1 MKQLLT
7 KQKIIYIVI
16 LAIILAGIIVI
27 STMGFNLGFM
37 YSNNKRID
45 IYIGKDFEI
54 KDIKNIA
61 KEVINEKMVLQTAE
75 ILDDYV
81 SITVKDI
88 NDEQVENLKTKII
101 EKYEISEDL
110 QSIKTTDIPNVNVID
125 IIKPYVFP
133 IILVTL
139 IIMGYLA
146 IRFRKQNILKVYS
159 KLLGV
164 LIIIEALYF
173 SIIAICRIPFNDITM
188 PIALLIYII
197 TLMGIVCNLK
207 KYKD

>member
-16 LAIILAGIIVI
+16 LAIILTGIIVI
-27 STMGFNLGFM
+27 STIGFNLGFM

-61 KEVINEKMVLQTAE
+61 KEVINEKMLLQTAE

-110 QSIKTTDIPNVNVID
+110 QSIKTTDIPSVNVID

-139 IIMGYLA
+139 MIIGYLA
-146 IRFRKQNILKVYS
+146 VRFRKQNILKICV
-159 KLLGV
+159 KFLGR

-173 SIIAICRIPFNDITM
+173 SIIAICRIPFDDITM
-188 PIALLIYII
+188 PIALLIYIMSV
-197 TLMGIVCNLK
+197 MGIVCKIRNIII
-207 KYKD
+207 

>member
-27 STMGFNLGFM
+27 STIGFNLGFM

-45 IYIGKDFEI
+45 VYIGKDFEI
-54 KDIKNIA
+54 KDIKKIA
-61 KEVINEKMVLQTAE
+61 EEVFNEKVVLQTAE

-81 SITVKDI
+81 SITVKDA
-88 NDEQVENLKTKII
+88 NDEQVQNLKTKIV

-110 QSIKTTDIPNVNVID
+110 QNVTTTEIPNVNVID
-125 IIKPYVFP
+125 IIKPYIFP
-133 IILVTL
+133 LILVTL

-146 IRFRKQNILKVYS
+146 IRFRKQNILKVCS

-188 PIALLIYII
+188 PIALLIYIM
-197 TLMGIVCNLK
+197 TLMGIVGNL
-207 KYKD
+207 YK